1 MAIQTPVRTIPDPLP
16 AYRARAGVRCWKCGT
31 RSAVNPCDPCAA
43 ELIAEPKTVGLARV
57 ESRRGTSHTRE
68 VAPLRRL
75 RAALKSI
82 DALTS
87 IILAEGYRPDLT
99 LRHGD
104 SWTASAHPIGSR
116 PTAENTLQ
124 VHGPEGRITTAAG
137 AKVLHELLGKIRAR
151 KAGRSC

>member
-1 MAIQTPVRTIPDPLP
+1 MAIQTPVRIIPDPLP
-16 AYRARAGVRCWKCGT
+16 AYRARAGARCWKCGA
-31 RSAVNPCDPCAA
+31 RSTANPCDSCAT

-57 ESRRGTSHTRE
+57 ESRRSAGHESE
-68 VAPLRRL
+68 APPLRRL

-99 LRHGD
+99 LRHDD
-104 SWTASAHPIGSR
+104 SWAASAHPIGSR

-137 AKVLHELLGKIRAR
+137 AKVLHELLGKIRVR
-151 KAGRSC
+151 KEGRS